1 MDFTH
6 DHANISDSDLC
17 SARSTRH
24 PLKKIL
30 FQKLQ
35 SNMRLTC
42 GPYVNNASTY
52 VSTVYSGL
60 SVFFYFFH
68 AVDLERIA
76 SIALSSLS
84 DVEVLQSSQAEAE
97 GKAEDRED
105 RSHNGGH
112 GYYVHHKQSY

>member
-1 MDFTH
+1 MSIMHRPTWAQFIQ
-6 DHANISDSDLC
+6 AC
-17 SARSTRH
+17 
-24 PLKKIL
+24 L
-30 FQKLQ
+30 F
-35 SNMRLTC
+35 
-42 GPYVNNASTY
+42 
-52 VSTVYSGL
+52 
-60 SVFFYFFH
+60 FFIFFH